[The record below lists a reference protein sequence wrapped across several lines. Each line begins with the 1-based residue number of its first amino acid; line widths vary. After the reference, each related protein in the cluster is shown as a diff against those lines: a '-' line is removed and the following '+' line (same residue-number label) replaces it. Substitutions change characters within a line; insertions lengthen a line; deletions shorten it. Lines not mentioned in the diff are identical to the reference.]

1 MKRKGVLF
9 VMLIIIIS
17 LTACT
22 KSSVN
27 PAKTSS
33 GNGMMMKLELDKDYD
48 NVYPLVNEQL
58 FCVSK
63 DIDVLQ
69 AEGSIQFDGK
79 SVVLEV
85 KNNKTLEVLWSHTW
99 AKNENAETFTISLE
113 NVKKD
118 EEYVISFS
126 GSEIIQAAVEIMFAG
141 NLVQE
146 RAKPL
151 S

>member
-1 MKRKGVLF
+1 M
-9 VMLIIIIS
+9 
-17 LTACT
+17 
-22 KSSVN
+22 
-27 PAKTSS
+27 
-33 GNGMMMKLELDKDYD
+33 
-48 NVYPLVNEQL
+48 
-58 FCVSK
+58 
-63 DIDVLQ
+63 Q
-69 AEGSIQFDGK
+69 AEGSIQFDGE

-85 KNNKTLEVLWSHTW
+85 KNNKTQEVLWSHTW

-151 S
+151 A

>member
-9 VMLIIIIS
+9 VMLIIIS

-85 KNNKTLEVLWSHTW
+85 KNNKTLEVL
-99 AKNENAETFTISLE
+99 
-113 NVKKD
+113 
-118 EEYVISFS
+118 
-126 GSEIIQAAVEIMFAG
+126 
-141 NLVQE
+141 
-146 RAKPL
+146 
-151 S
+151 

>member
-48 NVYPLVNEQL
+48 NVYPLVNE
-58 FCVSK
+58 
-63 DIDVLQ
+63 
-69 AEGSIQFDGK
+69 
-79 SVVLEV
+79 
-85 KNNKTLEVLWSHTW
+85 
-99 AKNENAETFTISLE
+99 
-113 NVKKD
+113 
-118 EEYVISFS
+118 
-126 GSEIIQAAVEIMFAG
+126 
-141 NLVQE
+141 
-146 RAKPL
+146 
-151 S
+151 